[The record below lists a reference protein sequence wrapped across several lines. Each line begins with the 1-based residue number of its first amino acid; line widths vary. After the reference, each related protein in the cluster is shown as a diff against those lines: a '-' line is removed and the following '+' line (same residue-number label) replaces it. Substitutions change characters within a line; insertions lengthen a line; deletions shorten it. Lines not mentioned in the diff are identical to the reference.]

1 MFSELSFQ
9 GRWRDYQGR
18 VLDELAAHLG
28 DERLHVVAAP
38 GSGKTVLGL
47 EVVRRI
53 ARPALILAPTVAIR
67 NQWVERLRGLFLPP
81 GAPRPAWISTALA
94 RPKPLTVATYQ
105 ALFAAMKGAG
115 PATDEAA
122 DDAPADDEPAT
133 PGTFEALAA
142 FYNKLGPATLV
153 LDEAH
158 HLRREWWKAL
168 TALQEALPAPQIVAL
183 TATPPYDV
191 EIQEWQRYEALCG
204 DIDAEIPVAELVKN
218 GDLCPHQDYVHFSL
232 PTHSEDALIAAHRDG
247 LAALIA
253 ALHGDRGFLAMLLA
267 HPWMTAPQAHEEA
280 ILDAPE
286 FLSAMLVFAAFAGAA
301 PPRAPLDLLGLGGS
315 EIPLMT
321 LHWLELLLDGM
332 LFDHEA
338 GFAHEAGRLAALR
351 AELRRLD
358 AIEGKKVRLVD
369 DRSFYATLAGSLAKI
384 DSIAAIAAAEAAAL
398 GDRLRMVVLA
408 DYVRAEQL
416 PRAPGDSPAPT
427 RLGVVPIFEAL
438 RRRALPGAR
447 LGVLTGTLVVIP
459 AAALAALGHAAA
471 EAGIDPGKIRHR
483 PLPHDPDFLRI
494 EPAGEAG
501 QRIVQLVTALFDA
514 GEINLL
520 TGTQALLGEGWDAPT
535 INALILASYVGSY
548 MLSNQMRGR
557 AIRIDPDQPDKTANI
572 WHLATILPDTLERRL
587 TARFAGRARPDED
600 PFDPLG
606 RDLGPDMEML
616 KRRFLAFEGVAH
628 RVPPRIENGL
638 ARLSLPDGAW
648 DEAGVAR
655 LNAEMLARAAE
666 GRGDLRERWQAALI
680 GRSER
685 PRMRRAARLNY
696 TPRTIAILDTL
707 GYLAVTGLLGGLAAA
722 GEALLDPRMP
732 SEIGLLIAAF
742 VGLGFLYAVPKLGK
756 ALYLLV
762 RNGTLEASLDQ
773 VGAVILDCLEQE
785 NLLTLWRGDMWVETS
800 RGPLGEA
807 LVRLEGAG
815 RAEERL
821 FLEALAEV
829 LGPIGNPRYLIVRQ
843 SWLGRRSRT
852 DYHAVPALFG
862 RKKHLAEYF
871 CARWNRRVGSG
882 RLVYLRNAPG
892 RRLLLRARTRSLAAG
907 FQRFVGSLSLWR

>member
-1 MFSELSFQ
+1 MFSEISFQ

-28 DERLHVVAAP
+28 DDRLHVVAAP

-67 NQWVERLRGLFLPP
+67 NQWVERLCGLFLPA

-94 RPKPLTVATYQ
+94 RPRPLTVATYQ
-105 ALFAAMKGAG
+105 ALFAAMAGAG
-115 PATDEAA
+115 QAKDESA
-122 DDAPADDEPAT
+122 DDTPADDEPAA
-133 PGTFEALAA
+133 PGTFEALIA
-142 FYNKLGPATLV
+142 FYSGLGPATLV

-168 TALQEALPAPQIVAL
+168 TALREALPAPRIVAL

-218 GDLCPHQDYVHFSL
+218 GDLCPHQDYIHFSL
-232 PTHSEDALIAAHRDG
+232 PNRSEDALIAAHRDG

-253 ALHGDRGFLAMLLA
+253 ALQGDPGFLAMLLA
-267 HPWMTAPQAHEEA
+267 HPWMTEPQAHEER
-280 ILDAPE
+280 ILGAPE
-286 FLSAMLVFAAFAGAA
+286 FLSAMLVFVAFAGAS

-321 LHWLELLLDGM
+321 LHWLEALLDGM

-338 GFAHEAGRLAALR
+338 GFAQAAGRLATLR

-358 AIEGKKVRLVD
+358 AIEGGRVRLVD

-384 DSIAAIAAAEAAAL
+384 DGIASIAAAEAAAL

-408 DYVRAEQL
+408 DYVRAAQL
-416 PRAPGDSPAPT
+416 PRAPDDDPAPT
-427 RLGVVPIFEAL
+427 GLGVVPIFEAL
-438 RRRALPGAR
+438 RRRALPGVR

-459 AAALAALGHAAA
+459 AAALAALGRAAA
-471 EAGIDPGKIRHR
+471 EAGIDPLKIRHR
-483 PLPHDPDFLRI
+483 PLAHDPDFLRI
-494 EPAGEAG
+494 EMAGEAG

-535 INALILASYVGSY
+535 INALVLASYVGSY

-557 AIRIDPDQPDKTANI
+557 AIRIDPNDPEKTANI
-572 WHLATILPDTLERRL
+572 WHLATVLPDTLERRL
-587 TARFAGRARPDED
+587 AARFAGRARRDAD

-606 RDLGPDMEML
+606 RDLGPDMAML
-616 KRRFLAFEGVAH
+616 KRRFLAFEGVAN
-628 RVPPRIENGL
+628 RRPPRIENGL
-638 ARLSLPDGAW
+638 ARLALPDDGW

-655 LNAEMLARAAE
+655 LNAEMLARAEDRA
-666 GRGDLRERWQAALI
+666 GLGERWQAALV
-680 GRSER
+680 GSSER

-696 TPRTIAILDTL
+696 TPRTVAILDTL
-707 GYLAVTGLLGGLAAA
+707 RYLAVTGLLGGLAAA

-732 SEIGLLIAAF
+732 TEVGLLIGAF
-742 VGLGFLYAVPKLGK
+742 VGLGFLYALPKLGK
-756 ALYLLV
+756 ALYLFV

-773 VGAVILDCLEQE
+773 VGAVILDCLERE
-785 NLLTLWRGDMWVETS
+785 NLLTVWRGEYRVETA

-807 LVRLEGAG
+807 LVRLEGGG
-815 RAEERL
+815 RADERL

-829 LGPIGNPRYLIVRQ
+829 LGPIGNPRYLIVRR
-843 SWLGRRSRT
+843 SWLGRRRRT
-852 DYHAVPALFG
+852 DFHAVPAVFG

-871 CARWNRRVGSG
+871 RARWNRRVGSG
-882 RLVYLRNAPG
+882 RLFYLRNAAG

-907 FQRFVGSLSLWR
+907 FQRFVGTLSLWR